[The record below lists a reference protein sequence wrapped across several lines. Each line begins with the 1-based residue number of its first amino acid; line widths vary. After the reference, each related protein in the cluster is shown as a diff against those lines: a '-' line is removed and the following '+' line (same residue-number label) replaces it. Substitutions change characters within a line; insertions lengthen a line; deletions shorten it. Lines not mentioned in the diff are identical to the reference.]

1 MTNDKSCQL
10 IYWHIFCGH
19 INLRNILSYLED
31 AKIALERLNFQ
42 IIEEQ
47 VSFLIPEDYKKEL
60 HRRNEELEAHP
71 ETGISLEEARKIV
84 YEKYGR
90 I

>member
-1 MTNDKSCQL
+1 METLTIKPPKGIS
-10 IYWHIFCGH
+10 
-19 INLRNILSYLED
+19 LED

-47 VSFLIPEDYKKEL
+47 VSFLIPEDYKKEP

>member
-1 MTNDKSCQL
+1 METLTIKPPK
-10 IYWHIFCGH
+10 G
-19 INLRNILSYLED
+19 LSLED

>member
-1 MTNDKSCQL
+1 METLTIKPPKGIS
-10 IYWHIFCGH
+10 
-19 INLRNILSYLED
+19 LED

-84 YEKYGR
+84 SEKYGR

>member
-1 MTNDKSCQL
+1 METLTIKPPKGIS
-10 IYWHIFCGH
+10 
-19 INLRNILSYLED
+19 LED

-47 VSFLIPEDYKKEL
+47 VSFLIPEYYKKEL

>member
-1 MTNDKSCQL
+1 METLTIKPPKGIS
-10 IYWHIFCGH
+10 
-19 INLRNILSYLED
+19 LED

-60 HRRNEELEAHP
+60 HRRNEELEADP